1 MKPPRGIRNNNP
13 GNLRVN
19 HANKWRG
26 KITGSAKKDKSF
38 EEFETLHYGYRA
50 LLILL
55 CTYITR
61 YNLRTLRQVLTRY
74 APPNEN
80 NTERYITSAS
90 TLSGIPLGQYLKA
103 NDKERICRLAYAIS
117 RVENGVYVGTM
128 NDVYTAWEMI

>member
-1 MKPPRGIRNNNP
+1 MRPPRGIRNNNP
-13 GNLRVN
+13 GNLRVS
-19 HANKWRG
+19 HANNWRG
-26 KITGSAKKDKSF
+26 KLTGSAKKDKAF
-38 EEFETLHYGYRA
+38 EEFETLQYGYRA

-55 CTYITR
+55 RTYVTR

-80 NTERYITSAS
+80 NTESYITSVS
-90 TLSGIPLGQYLKA
+90 QLSGIPLGQYLKA
-103 NDKERICRLAYAIS
+103 NDKETLCKLAHAIS